1 MKYMQNNGASIT
13 RKKHLTEVAEFE
25 WDDVYIK
32 QNNIRSNV
40 EDREYCKIISLNI

>member
-13 RKKHLTEVAEFE
+13 RKKHLEVAEFE